1 MNRVY
6 EPVWGKMY
14 LKTVKRETIY
24 NKIFFGFKSFLYFLY
39 RYLFL
44 LGFLDGKRGLIY
56 HFLQGFWYRFL
67 VESKLVEYKKV
78 IKGLDNNDEI
88 IKKLSE
94 LPSIKS

>member
-1 MNRVY
+1 MSY
-6 EPVWGKMY
+6 
-14 LKTVKRETIY
+14 KRFIKEAIY

-67 VESKLVEYKKV
+67 VETKV
-78 IKGLDNNDEI
+78 LEI
-88 IKKLSE
+88 E
-94 LPSIKS
+94 NSIKNLKNKKMIILKIFKKTGFKIN